1 MFIITIELTLSIQ
14 FTNSLTNDRIV
25 EEILVQ
31 GTPYTNTSLIINN
44 FIEDRNKSKN
54 NKSIWAF
61 WKNQIHDGI
70 VTWIQGG
77 FCELK

>member
-1 MFIITIELTLSIQ
+1 MIKLS
-14 FTNSLTNDRIV
+14 
-25 EEILVQ
+25 EILVQ
-31 GTPYTNTSLIINN
+31 GTSYTNTSLIINN

-61 WKNQIHDGI
+61 WKNKIHDGI